1 VKDQAAFEELELE
14 MVSSASES
22 KQAERDR
29 RGQQQSKHAVDGR
42 KRKEHVLTDDGVMR
56 SGQLKSERRSA
67 DFPSLPRDPSPT
79 DRGRPFYWIELSA
92 RTTAHI

>member
-1 VKDQAAFEELELE
+1 MKDQAASEELELE
-14 MVSSASES
+14 KVSSASES
-22 KQAERDR
+22 KQAELDR
-29 RGQQQSKHAVDGR
+29 QGQQSKHAVDGR